1 MRLFASEARIGRLA
15 KEQYKLSMG
24 MIGLVLIE
32 AHERDEANEKPLGE
46 YVKEYTRQ
54 LAPVLMYLVRD
65 IATIV

>member
-1 MRLFASEARIGRLA
+1 
-15 KEQYKLSMG
+15 MG

-46 YVKEYTRQ
+46 YVKEYTGQ